1 MAKQTKI
8 CEECKKEY
16 STFNSKQ
23 KFCNRSCYAKADS
36 RRKKEKYEKE
46 PHHNVGR
53 KASAE
58 ERKMR
63 AERTTETWQNDEIR
77 KRRLEGL
84 QKARD
89 ENSDYPIGW
98 SLEAI
103 EKRNKTIE
111 ANGGHN
117 LSGKY
122 GTRQCD
128 ITMLERYGMS
138 SHDYRN
144 KILHDTKQTKPEKE
158 VFDILTNNN
167 IIFET
172 QYEFRGRYFD
182 FAIPSKKILLEVDGV
197 YWHGKGI
204 SDNELNEAQHRTR
217 ENDKYKNMLVE
228 SSDWTLIRIWEDE
241 IKDFNFSKL

>member
-16 STFNSKQ
+16 STFNPKQ

-36 RRKKEKYEKE
+36 RRKKEKYETE
-46 PHHNVGR
+46 LHHNVGR
-53 KASAE
+53 KVPDS

-63 AERTTETWQNDEIR
+63 AKRTAETWQNDEFR
-77 KRRLEGL
+77 KKRLEGL
-84 QKARD
+84 RKAR
-89 ENSDYPIGW
+89 ENSDYPLGW
-98 SLEAI
+98 SPDAI

-111 ANGGHN
+111 VNGGHN

-128 ITMLERYGMS
+128 KTFMKRYGITS
-138 SHDYRN
+138 YEYRN
-144 KILHDTKQTKPEKE
+144 LHHKNEFTKPELE
-158 VFDILTNNN
+158 VFDILTKNK
-167 IIFET
+167 IVFET

-197 YWHGKGI
+197 YWHGKNV
-204 SDNELNEAQHRTR
+204 SDNELNETQQRTR

-241 IKDFNFSKL
+241 IKKFDFSKL

>member
-1 MAKQTKI
+1 MAKQIKI

-16 STFNSKQ
+16 STFNPKQ
-23 KFCNRSCYAKADS
+23 KFCNRSCYAKVDS

-53 KASAE
+53 KAPAS

-63 AERTTETWQNDEIR
+63 SEIQTKTWQNDEIR
-77 KRRLEGL
+77 KKRLDGL
-84 QKARD
+84 QKAR

-98 SLEAI
+98 SPEAI
-103 EKRNKTIE
+103 EKRNKTIK
-111 ANGGHN
+111 ATGGHN
-117 LSGKY
+117 LSGNY

-128 ITMLERYGMS
+128 KTFMKRYGMT

-144 KILHDTKQTKPEKE
+144 KILHETKQTKPEIE
-158 VFDILTNNN
+158 VFEILTNNK

-172 QYEFRGRYFD
+172 QYEFKGRYFD

-197 YWHGKGI
+197 YWHGKDV
-204 SDNELNEAQHRTR
+204 SDNELNETQQRTR
-217 ENDKYKNMLVE
+217 ENDKYKNILVE

-241 IKDFNFSKL
+241 IKKFDFSKL